1 MTMIHFPTTRF
12 AELAARG
19 GGITRTAAV
28 DGALKGIESSRA
40 ESDGI
45 IAKSIAAIEAI
56 VYAPHVRDSLSG
68 DEMRD
73 LLRHADQIVTLAGMF
88 NYGQLDAAARSLCDL
103 TDGLLIAGV
112 FEVAPVSVHVRA
124 LRLMAPGA
132 AALEPDEA
140 GRIFTGLQK
149 VLAHFQISSLSNAGD
164 CQVAGDANSGV
175 V

>member
-40 ESDGI
+40 ESDGM
-45 IAKSIAAIEAI
+45 IAKSIAAIETI
-56 VYAPHVRDSLSG
+56 VYAPHVGNSLSG

-73 LLRHADQIVTLAGMF
+73 ILRYADQIVTLAGMF
-88 NYGQLDAAARSLCDL
+88 SYGQLDAAARSLCDL
-103 TDGLLIAGV
+103 TDGLLNAGL
-112 FEVAPVSVHVRA
+112 FEAAPVSVHVRA

-132 AALEPDEA
+132 AALESDEA
-140 GRIFTGLQK
+140 DRIFTGLRK
-149 VLAHFQISSLSNAGD
+149 VLAHFQISSLSSAVD